1 LTSTRTEPRAT
12 VLLLG
17 HQDDEFGVLPLVAA
31 AAREGERLCAIYCTS
46 NPDPEREN
54 TRQRESRKVLTSLGV
69 APDQLRFLGAEL
81 NVPDG
86 ECFRHLARLLASLT
100 PILNGFGNARTRLL
114 VPAWEGGHHDHDAVH
129 ALGVAASAAVVRPET
144 VEVHQFPLYTAAL
157 DGRAFRVM
165 WPRPENGPVHGY
177 GFGLREGLRTLAMV
191 RHYRSQWRSFA
202 GLLPG
207 AARHYLLTR
216 EIGLQETS
224 IDRTKLRP
232 HAGTLFYE
240 RRFGVPYAK
249 IADSAREL
257 FRLTT
262 K

>member
-1 LTSTRTEPRAT
+1 

-100 PILNGFGNARTRLL
+100 PILNGFRNARTRLL

-157 DGRAFRVM
+157 AGRAFRVM

-177 GFGLREGLRTLAMV
+177 GFGLREGLRMLAMV

-202 GLLPG
+202 GLLPET
-207 AARHYLLTR
+207 AWRYLCVRQVT
-216 EIGLQETS
+216 LQDAGTE
-224 IDRTKLRP
+224 RLRARP

-240 RRFGVPYAK
+240 RRYRVAYET
-249 IADSAREL
+249 IAAAAADL
-257 FRLTT
+257 FRAGTE
-262 K
+262 